1 MADLKEEEIK
11 KLDIIKKIL
20 IGECTKKEAS
30 DSLGITIRQI
40 NRLLIKLKKEGDE
53 GFAHKNRGKE
63 SKKKISEEIKTEI
76 VDLYITE
83 YFPTFV
89 VE

>member
-40 NRLLIKLKKEGDE
+40 NRLLIKFKKEGDE
-53 GFAHKNRGKE
+53 GFARN
-63 SKKKISEEIKTEI
+63 
-76 VDLYITE
+76 LN
-83 YFPTFV
+83 TFLKQNFS
-89 VE
+89 